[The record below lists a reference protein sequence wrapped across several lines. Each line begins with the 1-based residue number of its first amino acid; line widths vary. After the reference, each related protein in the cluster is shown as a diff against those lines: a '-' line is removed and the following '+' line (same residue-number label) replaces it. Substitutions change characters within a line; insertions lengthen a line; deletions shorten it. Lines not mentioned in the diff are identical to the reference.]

1 MATASTG
8 AVGGQGRVIRLTHV
22 NRCSVVSYDRQ
33 KVLICLNQKVSGQ
46 VQGLTGFLSQMQFRR
61 RMDGA

>member
-1 MATASTG
+1 M
-8 AVGGQGRVIRLTHV
+8 IRLTHV

-33 KVLICLNQKVSGQ
+33 KVLICLNQKVGGQ